1 LFKGLTAW
9 ACALCIA
16 TPAFADSHGWSPDGP
31 ITMMIAFAAGGG
43 ADSQARALAEDI
55 EAATGWEIVPEQVTG
70 NSGLNLVNQIKD
82 APGDG
87 TAIGMIVTE
96 TLGYNMLVSESG
108 LTLADVTPL
117 TTTARFQMGVVA
129 MADRGWTDLG
139 DVIEAAQG
147 GEAISFGVMADRLAD
162 IAYLLGQANG
172 VEFDIVQ
179 TRGGGDVMNGIQAGD
194 IDIGFA
200 AGAQARAVASGDMVN
215 LASGLPIPLAQTP
228 DAPLLTSYGV
238 DFSADGFFLFV
249 GPPNMDPA
257 AREAI
262 TEAIQTALTTEGTG
276 AATLV
281 NRAFA
286 GPTLLSGAELE
297 AYLAEQLD
305 GAQALLDAA
314 SQ

>member
-1 LFKGLTAW
+1 
-9 ACALCIA
+9 
-16 TPAFADSHGWSPDGP
+16 
-31 ITMMIAFAAGGG
+31 M
-43 ADSQARALAEDI
+43 
-55 EAATGWEIVPEQVTG
+55 
-70 NSGLNLVNQIKD
+70 NQIKD

-179 TRGGGDVMNGIQAGD
+179 TRGGGDVMNGHPG
-194 IDIGFA
+194 GRYRHRFRR
-200 AGAQARAVASGDMVN
+200 G
-215 LASGLPIPLAQTP
+215 GLRRGPSRPATWSTSLPGCPFPLRRHP
-228 DAPLLTSYGV
+228 MRP
-238 DFSADGFFLFV
+238 F
-249 GPPNMDPA
+249 
-257 AREAI
+257 
-262 TEAIQTALTTEGTG
+262 
-276 AATLV
+276 
-281 NRAFA
+281 
-286 GPTLLSGAELE
+286 
-297 AYLAEQLD
+297 
-305 GAQALLDAA
+305 
-314 SQ
+314 

>member
-1 LFKGLTAW
+1 MIKGLTAGV
-9 ACALCIA
+9 CALCIA
-16 TPAFADSHGWSPDGP
+16 APAFADSHAWSPDGP

-55 EAATGWEIVPEQVTG
+55 EAATGWQIVPQQVTG
-70 NSGLNLVNQIKD
+70 NSGLTLVNQIKD
-82 APGDG
+82 APADG
-87 TAIGMIVTE
+87 TVIGMIVTE
-96 TLGYNMLVSESG
+96 TLGYNMLVSESD
-108 LTLADVTPL
+108 LTLDDVTPL

-147 GEAISFGVMADRLAD
+147 GESISFGVMADRLAD
-162 IAYLLGQANG
+162 IVYLLGQANG

-179 TRGGGDVMNGIQAGD
+179 TAGGGDVMNGIQAGD

-200 AGAQARAVASGDMVN
+200 AGAQGRAVAAGDMVN

-228 DAPLLTSYGV
+228 DAPLLTSFGV
-238 DFSADGFFLFV
+238 EFSADGFFLFV

-257 AREAI
+257 ARDAI
-262 TEAIQTALTTEGTG
+262 TGAIHAALTTEGTG
-276 AATLV
+276 ASTLV
-281 NRAFA
+281 NRGFA
-286 GPTLLSGAELE
+286 GPTLMSGADLE
-297 AYLAEQLD
+297 AYLAQQMD
-305 GAQALLDAA
+305 DSQALLNAA

>member
-1 LFKGLTAW
+1 MLKQLTAGV
-9 ACALCIA
+9 CALCIA
-16 TPAFADSHGWSPDGP
+16 TPAFADSHAWSPDGP

-55 EAATGWEIVPEQVTG
+55 EAATGWQIVPEQVTG

-82 APGDG
+82 APADG

-108 LTLADVTPL
+108 LTLEDVTPL

-228 DAPLLTSYGV
+228 GAPLLTSYGV
-238 DFSADGFFLFV
+238 EFSADGFFLFV

-257 AREAI
+257 ARDAI
-262 TEAIQTALTTEGTG
+262 TGAIQAALTTEGTG
-276 AATLV
+276 AETLV

-286 GPTLLSGAELE
+286 GPTLISGAELE
-297 AYLAEQLD
+297 AYLAEQMD

-314 SQ
+314 SE